1 MPAAYSP
8 PPMPP
13 GVLAGYAVVLG
24 LATLAVG
31 LIGRRR
37 LALPVWASVSI
48 AAALRTGF
56 AALTSDYTPRDVIVY
71 FHATAVDVLAGRDPL
86 GGRHPLPPHEWNFL
100 TLMPYIHAAE
110 LKTGLPW
117 RYAVKIAPIVA
128 DCLVVWL
135 ISVIARQAAVPAPR
149 SVALAYAVNPLSLLV
164 VALHGQVEPVALCF
178 ALGGVALAQRR
189 RWAGAGL
196 LLGAAVAAKTWPVII
211 AVAVLVA
218 VLRPPLRRRL
228 RAAATIVAAGAVVPL
243 ACVGTGMAFLDTRVG
258 ATVHAAAN
266 YRSFI
271 ELWTWSGLLVNTGL
285 PNAAG
290 YSSQLDRPATIVLA
304 VGVAATLYA
313 FRGRS
318 LPVLVTAT
326 LAATIVFISGFGPQY
341 LLWPLPALFMVG
353 ARWREAYV
361 VVASL
366 WASLFYAPQL
376 FATPAA
382 EQGYLAGLSW
392 LVVAVLGAVLV
403 GLWRAGDPDA
413 DPGDAGSGW
422 PGSSSASRPRTR
434 ASMSSTIRRT
444 LSRSWPAGSSTGQST

>member
-31 LIGRRR
+31 VIGRRR

-86 GGRHPLPPHEWNFL
+86 GGRHPLPAHEWNFL

-110 LKTGLPW
+110 LETGLPW
-117 RYAVKIAPIVA
+117 RYGVKIAPIVA

-135 ISVIARQAAVPAPR
+135 ISVIARQAAVPEPR

-218 VLRPPLRRRL
+218 VLRPPLLPRARAGARAGARTRIRARV

-243 ACVGTGMAFLDTRVG
+243 ACIGTGMAFLDTRVG

-271 ELWTWSGLLVNTGL
+271 ALWTWSGLLVSTGV
-285 PNAAG
+285 PHTAG
-290 YSSQLDRPATIVLA
+290 YSSRLDRPATIVLA
-304 VGVAATLYA
+304 LGVVATLYA

-341 LLWPLPALFMVG
+341 LLWPLPALFMTG
-353 ARWREAYV
+353 ARGREAYV
-361 VVASL
+361 VAASL
-366 WASLFYAPQL
+366 WASLFYVPHL
-376 FATPAA
+376 FATPAV
-382 EQGYLAGLSW
+382 EQSYLAGLSW
-392 LVVAVLGAVLV
+392 LVVAVLGAVAV
-403 GLWRAGDPDA
+403 ALWRGTGCTPTPAAP
-413 DPGDAGSGW
+413 PGGLRPCCG
-422 PGSSSASRPRTR
+422 ASDV
-434 ASMSSTIRRT
+434 
-444 LSRSWPAGSSTGQST
+444 LE